1 MSEIEL
7 KKSGYPNF
15 ASVSEEDLLGQGTR
29 RIEARALAAF
39 KNGTVRRRSSVQ
51 LDPRDA
57 QQAQILV
64 AQRGVEY
71 QEFVRGL
78 VHQAL
83 ERELSAA
90 K

>member
-1 MSEIEL
+1 L
-7 KKSGYPNF
+7 QALAKKTYW
-15 ASVSEEDLLGQGTR
+15 AKEHAE
-29 RIEARALAAF
+29 IEARALAAF

-57 QQAQILV
+57 QQAQILA